1 MSDAILNRL
10 RAQHTTDGALDDP
23 EICDVCYLLEIIERL
38 EAIVEAARVYRN
50 AEKREEE
57 RRGIAR
63 HAEYKDIETRMLA
76 TRERLDVLIR
86 NQGAERHV

>member
-63 HAEYKDIETRMLA
+63 HAEYKDIDFHLSV
-76 TRERLDVLIR
+76 TRERLDMLIT
-86 NQGAERHV
+86 NQEAERHV